1 MPNVKALKAQLCKNI
16 DEHKDSILEISH
28 KIFDNPELG
37 LQEYFASSLLCDAL
51 AANGFEVKKALAGL
65 ETSFRADFSSK
76 TEGPRVALIAE
87 YDALPDIGHGCGH
100 NIIGASAV
108 GAAVALKEIIE
119 ETGGSI
125 CVIGSP
131 AEETVGGKINLLDA
145 GIFDDCDFAM
155 MVHPCAGEGVVG
167 RAGLACAELSFV
179 YYGQAA
185 HSASEHT
192 GVNALTALINT
203 FNNIASIRAS
213 FKSGQRV
220 NGIIE
225 NGGTASNVIPGY
237 ARAAFCTR
245 ADTLT
250 ELKELNERIIDCA
263 KGASLA
269 VGVEV
274 KWECGPLF
282 AERYSNHRM
291 DEVYL
296 ENMAEIGV
304 KLHFAK
310 PGETEGSSDI
320 GNVSLKLPT
329 VHEYSSVTDEA
340 MNIHTA
346 EYAVICRSERGD
358 VSCINGAKG
367 LAMLA
372 CDILCDAALRE
383 EIVEEF
389 RSIKK

>member
-1 MPNVKALKAQLCKNI
+1 MATVKELKAQLCKSI
-16 DEHKDSILEISH
+16 DERKNSILEISH
-28 KIFDNPELG
+28 SIFDKPELG
-37 LQEYFASSLLCDAL
+37 LQEYFASSLLCEKL
-51 AANGFEVKKALAGL
+51 AENGFKVKKGLAGL
-65 ETSFRADFSSK
+65 ETSFRADLDSGIA
-76 TEGPRVALIAE
+76 GPRIAIIAE

-108 GAAVALKEIIE
+108 GAAIALREILE

-131 AEETVGGKINLLDA
+131 AEETVGGKINMLDA

-167 RAGLACAELSFV
+167 REGLACAELTFE

-203 FNNIASIRAS
+203 FNNVASIRAS
-213 FKSGQRV
+213 FKPGQRL

-237 ARAAFCTR
+237 AKAAFCTR
-245 ADTLT
+245 ANTLT

-263 KGASLA
+263 NAAGLS
-269 VGVEV
+269 VGVRVEH
-274 KWECGPLF
+274 ECGPLF

-291 DEVYL
+291 DQVYL

-329 VHEYSSVTDEA
+329 VHEYSSVTEER

-346 EYAVICRSERGD
+346 EYAALCRSEKGD

-372 CDILCDAALRE
+372 CDILCNAALRE
-383 EIVEEF
+383 EIMEEF
-389 RSIKK
+389 RSIQK

>member
-1 MPNVKALKAQLCKNI
+1 MPNVKALKSQLCKNI
-16 DEHKDSILEISH
+16 DENKDNILELSH

-37 LQEYFASSLLCDAL
+37 LQEYFASSLLCDTL
-51 AANGFEVKKALAGL
+51 AANGFQVKKALAGL
-65 ETSFRADFSSK
+65 ETSFRADFSSGK
-76 TEGPRVALIAE
+76 EGPRVALIAE

-100 NIIGASAV
+100 NIIGAIAV
-108 GAAVALKEIIE
+108 GAAIALKDILE

-131 AEETVGGKINLLDA
+131 AEETIGGKINMLDA
-145 GIFDDCDFAM
+145 GVFDDCDFAM

-167 RAGLACAELSFV
+167 RAGLACAELTFE

-213 FKSGQRV
+213 FTAGQRV
-220 NGIIE
+220 NGIVV

-237 ARAAFCTR
+237 AKAAFCTR
-245 ADTLT
+245 ADTLR
-250 ELKELNERIIDCA
+250 ELKALNARVIDCA
-263 KGASLA
+263 KAAGLS
-269 VGVEV
+269 VGVRVES
-274 KWECGPLF
+274 ECGPLF

-296 ENMAEIGV
+296 QNMSEIGV
-304 KLHFAK
+304 KLHFAQ

-329 VHEYSSVTDEA
+329 VHEYSSVTDEH

-346 EYAVICRSERGD
+346 EYAALCRTEKGD
-358 VSCINGAKG
+358 VSCINGSKG

-389 RSIKK
+389 RSIQK